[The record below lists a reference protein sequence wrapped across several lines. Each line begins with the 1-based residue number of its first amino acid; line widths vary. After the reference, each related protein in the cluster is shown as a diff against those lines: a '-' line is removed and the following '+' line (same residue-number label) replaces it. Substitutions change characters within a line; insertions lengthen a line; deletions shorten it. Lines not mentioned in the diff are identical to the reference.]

1 VRPLFATVLLD
12 PPTAMLVGS
21 FIAFASFRQLL
32 KNPEVE
38 VKRTALLGAAWG
50 AFYALSVGWM
60 YFNYPDWM
68 LVYLKDARTTP
79 LLPAYPGFIAVCAV
93 FGGLT
98 AATGGTMVARR
109 RWGLAVG
116 VLLGAVLTLIACY
129 WLSWDQYIHAGTFEQ
144 YLQHRAPLLTEDAR
158 LQRGSAVVT
167 AVAAPAALG
176 ILALRFFRGRRTAAQ
191 AT

>member
-1 VRPLFATVLLD
+1 VSPLFATVLLD

-32 KNPEVE
+32 KNPELE

-50 AFYALSVGWM
+50 AFYALCVGWM

-68 LVYLKDARTTP
+68 LVYLRDARTTP
-79 LLPAYPGFIAVCAV
+79 LLSAYPGFVGVCAV
-93 FGGLT
+93 FGGLS
-98 AATGGTMVARR
+98 AATGATMVSKR

-116 VLLGAVLTLIACY
+116 VLVGALLTLTACY

-167 AVAAPAALG
+167 ALAAPGAIA
-176 ILALRFFRGRRTAAQ
+176 IVAVRFFRGRRTAAQ
-191 AT
+191 PT